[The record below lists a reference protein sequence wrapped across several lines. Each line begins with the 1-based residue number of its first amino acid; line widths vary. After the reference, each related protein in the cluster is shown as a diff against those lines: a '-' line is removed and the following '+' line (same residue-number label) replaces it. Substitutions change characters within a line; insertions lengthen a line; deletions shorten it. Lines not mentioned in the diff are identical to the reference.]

1 MDAGASTAALP
12 RRVLLVQTT
21 PVRSCRL
28 SRGIEA
34 RDQILEQVETLL
46 RAREAKREAS
56 GSSGGAVVHRNVHD
70 YTLDDQ
76 RAMVSKHHTIY

>member
-1 MDAGASTAALP
+1 VLTVSAAWRCSIDEVCLD
-12 RRVLLVQTT
+12 VL
-21 PVRSCRL
+21 CRL
-28 SRGIEA
+28 SKGIEA

-56 GSSGGAVVHRNVHD
+56 GSSAGAVVHRNVHD

-76 RAMVSKHHTIY
+76 RALVS